1 MSDYEN
7 EDILLD
13 EQEVAEEKTPSMSD
27 YDEKGDEGKAIGSVD
42 KAAKSGKPA
51 PGRKGD
57 KKNSEGQE
65 KIKAGDPDRHSESV
79 EITTKGGMINAMYQK
94 FSDMTK
100 EDLQTVFATVMAE
113 DIVLDDEEL
122 AEESYQKKLRALSDA
137 EVTLSEEF
145 KAKTAILFEAALQSK
160 VAEEAE
166 RIEAIYQERLEEETS
181 AHRSELVE
189 KVDSYLNY
197 VVEQWMTDNQ
207 LAIQNGLRTEI
218 AENFMNGMKELF
230 VESYID
236 VPETKIDL
244 VDDLAD
250 QIEELEEALNARTTE
265 SIQLMEQV
273 NEMRKEQIVSE
284 AVSDLAETQAEKFRT
299 FFASVDFDDEKSF
312 TEKVST
318 VKEAHFSGS
327 AATTVAEDV
336 DVEVDEDGAED
347 AYVESTPMMEN
358 YISAIRK
365 ISK

>member
-1 MSDYEN
+1 MSEYDN
-7 EDILLD
+7 EELLD
-13 EQEVAEEKTPSMSD
+13 EQEVSEESAPDMS
-27 YDEKGDEGKAIGSVD
+27 YDTKGDEGKSLSATD
-42 KAAKSGKPA
+42 KAAKSGKKAPA
-51 PGRKGD
+51 RKGD
-57 KKNSEGQE
+57 KSNSQGKE
-65 KIKAGDPDRHSESV
+65 KVQAGDPEKHSESV

-94 FSDMTK
+94 FNSMAK

-137 EVTLSEEF
+137 EVTLSEDF
-145 KAKTAILFEAALQSK
+145 KAKTAILFEAALQQK

-166 RIEAIYQERLEEETS
+166 RIEANYEERLEEETS

-197 VVEQWMTDNQ
+197 VVEQWMEENK

-218 AENFMNGMKELF
+218 AENFMTGMKDLF

-236 VPETKIDL
+236 VPESKIDL
-244 VDDLAD
+244 VDDMAD
-250 QIEELEEALNARTTE
+250 QIDELEEALSQQTAE
-265 SIQLMEQV
+265 SIRLIEQV

-299 FFASVDFDDEKSF
+299 FFESVDFDDEESF
-312 TEKVST
+312 VAKVST
-318 VKEAHFSGS
+318 VKEAHFSS
-327 AATTVAEDV
+327 TSTATVAE
-336 DVEVDEDGAED
+336 ETEFDEDADEGQI
-347 AYVESTPMMEN
+347 VESSGAMSQ

>member
-1 MSDYEN
+1 MSEYDN
-7 EDILLD
+7 EEILD
-13 EQEVAEEKTPSMSD
+13 EQEVSEESTPDMS
-27 YDEKGDEGKAIGSVD
+27 YDTKGDEGKAVGSVD
-42 KAAKSGKPA
+42 KAAKSGKKAPA
-51 PGRKGD
+51 RKGD
-57 KKNSEGQE
+57 KSNSDGQE
-65 KIKAGDPDRHSESV
+65 KIKAGDPDKHSESV

-94 FSDMTK
+94 FNSMAK
-100 EDLQTVFATVMAE
+100 EDLHSVFATVMAE

-137 EVTLSEEF
+137 EVTLSEDF
-145 KAKTAILFEAALQSK
+145 KAKTAILFEAALQQK

-166 RIEAIYQERLEEETS
+166 RIEANYQERLEEETS

-197 VVEQWMTDNQ
+197 VVEQWMEENK

-218 AENFMNGMKELF
+218 AENFMTGMKDLF
-230 VESYID
+230 LESYID

-244 VDDLAD
+244 VDDMAD
-250 QIEELEEALNARTTE
+250 QIDELEEALSQQTAE
-265 SIQLMEQV
+265 SIRLIEQV

-299 FFASVDFDDEKSF
+299 FFESVDFDDEDSF
-312 TEKVST
+312 VAKVST
-318 VKEAHFSGS
+318 VKEAHFSS
-327 AATTVAEDV
+327 TTTATVAEE
-336 DVEVDEDGAED
+336 VEVDEDADEGQIVETSGAMSD
-347 AYVESTPMMEN
+347 